1 MTNIGST
8 VCPGEARL
16 LIRRNGT
23 AEAIQKFASIEF
35 EKVKDLIQT
44 LPFAPINHKTLFV
57 PSVAELYDDDDDDD
71 AYNTDAVNKGDGPT
85 DVAWLDIET
94 DNEADLN
101 RVLSFFPLHSF
112 TKQNIRERTNTTERA
127 EIFPS
132 CGYVCIN
139 VAAKQE
145 SKNVIGLEQEE
156 TVIVSIIAFDQFLL
170 TIHRKPFTGSED
182 LIAQME
188 SISSS
193 SASDSEP
200 VSVFVCT
207 LISSFVKEYQK
218 EPSSL
223 LVDVDNV
230 NELVLQIQPSRCDQM
245 DLLRRIEGL
254 RHRLSHLQAA
264 FLAKESLL
272 LQLILPVMRR
282 IFIAAEPSVVGRYQ
296 RLLSGLLLSIERLR
310 KGRDVLNLSSMSLVG
325 GVSMRLLQH
334 CHWMDFLNHV
344 MTQMSLVTMPICI
357 IPGLFTMNVRVPFE
371 ESEGLTAFL
380 VITAVTVL
388 IFSAGMAYPVYVY
401 FRYKPPGALVPPSLS

>member
-1 MTNIGST
+1 MTDIDST

-16 LIRRNGT
+16 LLRRNGT
-23 AEAIQKFASIEF
+23 AEAMQRFNLNEF
-35 EKVKDLIQT
+35 EKVKNFIKT
-44 LPFAPINHKTLFV
+44 LSFAPLHHKTFFV
-57 PSVAELYDDDDDDD
+57 PSVAELYDDDDES
-71 AYNTDAVNKGDGPT
+71 YNTDAVNKSNGPT

-101 RVLSFFPLHSF
+101 KVLSFFPLHSS
-112 TKQNIRERTNTTERA
+112 TKQDVRERKNSTERA

-139 VAAKQE
+139 IAAKQD
-145 SKNVIGLEQEE
+145 STNVIGLEEDE
-156 TVIVSIIAFDQFLL
+156 TVMVSIIAFDQFLL
-170 TIHRKPFTGSED
+170 TIHRKPFKGKEE
-182 LIAQME
+182 LMAQME
-188 SISSS
+188 SLLSSS
-193 SASDSEP
+193 TSDSEP
-200 VSVFVCT
+200 VSVFVCS

-218 EPSSL
+218 EPSSI
-223 LVDVDNV
+223 LVDVDSV

-245 DLLRRIEGL
+245 DLLRRIEAL
-254 RHRLSHLQAA
+254 RHRLSYLQAA

-272 LQLILPVMRR
+272 QQLILPVMRR

-334 CHWMDFLNHV
+334 CHWMDFLNNV

-380 VITAVTVL
+380 GIAAVTAL
-388 IFSAGMAYPVYVY
+388 IFAAGMAYPTYVY